1 MPRPSWSIDS
11 ITPCGIGDSGAKKA
25 AILPQGVFT
34 GRRPAR
40 RIAAPPDDAKDMPS
54 TLLTSRGDIDAA
66 IDRLLARAQASLD
79 VFDHDLSALG
89 LDRPPR
95 QVELRRLL
103 DERAHRLRIVVQDGS
118 RLPTG
123 NPRLLALH
131 EAHAHHFQL
140 LQAADTLTELRDGLL
155 IADGRH
161 ALVRFH
167 RDQARARLIEDDEN
181 ETRPYAL
188 RFADILAEG
197 CTPLGG
203 RVAGL

>member
-1 MPRPSWSIDS
+1 
-11 ITPCGIGDSGAKKA
+11 
-25 AILPQGVFT
+25 
-34 GRRPAR
+34 
-40 RIAAPPDDAKDMPS
+40 MPS

-66 IDRLLARAQASLD
+66 TDRLLALARTSLD

-89 LDRPPR
+89 LDRLPR
-95 QVELRRLL
+95 QAELRRLL
-103 DERAHRLRIVVQDGS
+103 GERAHRLRIVVQDGG
-118 RLPTG
+118 RLPTAH
-123 NPRLLALH
+123 PRLLALH
-131 EAHAHHFQL
+131 EAHSHHFQL

-197 CTPLGG
+197 GTPLGG